1 METFYLTQTDGLWTI
16 SQEPTETRVT
26 VEPDKISKWI
36 EILNLTVKT
45 LEEPKPKKT
54 RRKKQD

>member
-26 VEPDKISKWI
+26 VEADKISKWL